1 MPSAVGICNLSLAL
15 LGDRATV
22 SSIDPP
28 EGSVQASSCA
38 TFYPIARD
46 ALQEMHAWGFCTRR
60 APLALL
66 AATPPSEWA
75 YVYAAPDSLIN
86 ILAVT
91 SSVASDDYGTSIPM
105 PYSVVGGPDTATGY
119 GVYTPQPYVVESLD
133 DGTSVIY
140 TNQQDAVLRHTV
152 LVTDTTKFTALFT
165 TTLSHL
171 LASYLAGP
179 VLKGEVGRGES
190 VAQLKLAMNF
200 LSQAKTSDANQRR
213 ATPQHN
219 APWMGNR

>member
-1 MPSAVGICNLSLAL
+1 MASEVGICNMALAL

-28 EGSVQASSCA
+28 EGSAQASSCA

-46 ALQEMHAWGFCTRR
+46 ALQEMHDWSFCTRR

-66 AATPPSEWA
+66 AAPPPSQWA
-75 YVYAAPDSLIN
+75 YVYSEPGVMVN

-91 SSVASDDYGTSIPM
+91 ASDASNDYSTPVQL
-105 PYSVVGGPDTATGY
+105 PYTQCNAPNDNTGF
-119 GVYTPQPYVVESLD
+119 GLYTPQPYVLESLS

-140 TNQQDAVLRHTV
+140 TDQQNAVMRYTT
-152 LVTDTTKFTALFT
+152 LVADTSKFTPLFT
-165 TTLSHL
+165 TTLAHL

-179 VLKGEVGRGES
+179 VLKGEVGRAES
-190 VAQLKLAMNF
+190 AAQLKLAMSF

-213 ATPQHN
+213 ATPVHN
-219 APWMGNR
+219 VAWLGNR